1 MKLSSKT
8 SCDEMIAD
16 LAENYAVVSYDF
28 VASFVD
34 HPCSVNEFVHLLLS
48 RAGFQRRAQPNV
60 SIIKDGKKSWVIAYW
75 RKDHFKGVEPPL
87 SVIKKLMNKPVIAG
101 DADEVPCGYA
111 EDPELCLELEEES
124 SEVYDESPDYW
135 ADDFSSASGTVS
147 SANTIEDG
155 TDEDCDYDHPC
166 YQEST
171 TIFCRADDAL
181 LDIAAA
187 FMKTQITEVQL
198 AFCHVYKVV
207 NQDVDGMCRIADLPN
222 HRIHE
227 FKPGFMLE
235 RDRRSCSDLV
245 DLVYEHSSFC
255 GQLLLRLGLED
266 DAYTQ
271 GSGYKGLLSAPEK
284 MKGVVSFLKTLL
296 SFKNTLY
303 VQDVQG

>member
-60 SIIKDGKKSWVIAYW
+60 GLIKDGKKSWVIAYW

-101 DADEVPCGYA
+101 DADEVPYDYDDDFLPL
-111 EDPELCLELEEES
+111 DPELCLELEEES
-124 SEVYDESPDYW
+124 CEDEVCWPS
-135 ADDFSSASGTVS
+135 
-147 SANTIEDG
+147 
-155 TDEDCDYDHPC
+155 DEDCDYEPLS
-166 YQEST
+166 YQEP
-171 TIFCRADDAL
+171 TISFCSAEDAL
-181 LDIAAA
+181 LDIAVA

-198 AFCHVYKVV
+198 AFCCVYKVV
-207 NQDVDGMCRIADLPN
+207 NHDEDGICRIRDVLN
-222 HRIHE
+222 HRLRE
-227 FKPGFMLE
+227 FKPDFILE
-235 RDRRSCSDLV
+235 RDRRSCSALV
-245 DLVYEHSSFC
+245 DLVYEHADFC
-255 GQLLLRLGLED
+255 GQLLLRLDLEN

-271 GSGYKGLLSAPEK
+271 GSGYKGLLSSPEK
-284 MKGVVSFLKTLL
+284 YLNGVASFLKTLL
-296 SFKNTLY
+296 SFKNKLY
-303 VQDVQG
+303 VPDVKE

>member
-60 SIIKDGKKSWVIAYW
+60 TLIKDGKRSWVTAYW

-87 SVIKKLMNKPVIAG
+87 SVIKKLMNKPVIAAN
-101 DADEVPCGYA
+101 ADEAPYDYEDDFPV
-111 EDPELCLELEEES
+111 DPELCLELEEEYCED
-124 SEVYDESPDYW
+124 EVCWPS
-135 ADDFSSASGTVS
+135 
-147 SANTIEDG
+147 
-155 TDEDCDYDHPC
+155 DEDCDYEPLSC
-166 YQEST
+166 LQEST
-171 TIFCRADDAL
+171 TIFRSADDAL

-198 AFCHVYKVV
+198 AFCCVYKVV
-207 NQDVDGMCRIADLPN
+207 NQDEDGICRIRDEPN
-222 HRIHE
+222 HRLLE
-227 FKPGFMLE
+227 FKPDVILE

-245 DLVYEHSSFC
+245 DLVYEHAVFC

-266 DAYTQ
+266 DAYTK
-271 GSGYKGLLSAPEK
+271 GSGYKGILSSPEK
-284 MKGVVSFLKTLL
+284 FLNGVVSFLKTLL

-303 VQDVQG
+303 VPDVKE

>member
-48 RAGFQRRAQPNV
+48 RAGFQRREQPNV

-124 SEVYDESPDYW
+124 SEVYDENPDYR
-135 ADDFSSASGTVS
+135 A
-147 SANTIEDG
+147 
-155 TDEDCDYDHPC
+155 DEDYDYDYPC
-166 YQEST
+166 CQEST
-171 TIFCRADDAL
+171 TIFHSADDAL

-207 NQDVDGMCRIADLPN
+207 NQDADGMCRIPDYPN
-222 HRIHE
+222 HRVHE

-235 RDRRSCSDLV
+235 RDRRSCSGLV

-255 GQLLLRLGLED
+255 GQLLLRLDLED

-271 GSGYKGLLSAPEK
+271 GSGYKGLLSSPEK
-284 MKGVVSFLKTLL
+284 LKGVVSFLKTLL

-303 VQDVQG
+303 VQDVQE